1 MLWSVWPHVA
11 CSSRL
16 PSCPPA
22 VRPLGASVLLVA
34 SDGVPGVEPQFVA
47 ETLPLRVR
55 KNNRMLVERVVAHGD
70 GCADMVSYTKS
81 PCDRVCTFATRL
93 LCVTARSDALE
104 RLAACLS
111 IYVYVYSYVYIYL
124 YIYIYIYIYI

>member
-1 MLWSVWPHVA
+1 MPWSVWPHVA

-22 VRPLGASVLLVA
+22 VRPLGASVLLFA

-47 ETLPLRVR
+47 ETLPIRFG
-55 KNNRMLVERVVAHGD
+55 KNNRMFVERVVAHGD
-70 GCADMVSYTKS
+70 GCADMVSHTKS
-81 PCDRVCTFATRL
+81 PCDRVCAFVIRL
-93 LCVTARSDALE
+93 LCITARSDALE

-111 IYVYVYSYVYIYL
+111 IYVYVYSYIYIYL
-124 YIYIYIYIYI
+124 FTLL